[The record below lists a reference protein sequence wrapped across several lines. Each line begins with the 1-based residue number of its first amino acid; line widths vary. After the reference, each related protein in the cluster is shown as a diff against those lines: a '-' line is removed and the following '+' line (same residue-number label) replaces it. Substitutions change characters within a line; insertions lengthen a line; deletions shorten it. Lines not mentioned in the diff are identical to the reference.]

1 MCNPDLN
8 TENQVLL
15 GIKEF
20 TGESVNFDTKVFEK
34 LDSLEFAGLVFD
46 LEVCFDIVIDLDKM
60 KSDMTVA
67 QLIELIEYHR
77 KNRNHVE
84 V

>member
-1 MCNPDLN
+1 
-8 TENQVLL
+8 
-15 GIKEF
+15 
-20 TGESVNFDTKVFEK
+20 
-34 LDSLEFAGLVFD
+34 LEFAGLVFD